1 MACCISNTTVFT
13 FFFAFQ
19 IVPLIWILF
28 NSFQLE
34 EGGWGLA
41 NFSEILNSSFYL
53 QAIRYS
59 LEISLWSS
67 LFGLIIALF
76 GSYSLSAVRPSRIG
90 DFILSFNSMTSNFSG
105 IPLAFA
111 FIILLG
117 ANGAVNLL
125 LRNYQVDTIDIYSKL
140 GIIIIYTYFQIP
152 LAVLLLYPAFEALK
166 RVAGSCGVI
175 GRKYNGIL
183 VQNCRSG
190 IDASIVGNTG
200 DFIRQRYRCLRDGL
214 CSY

>member
-1 MACCISNTTVFT
+1 
-13 FFFAFQ
+13 

-105 IPLAFA
+105 IP
-111 FIILLG
+111 
-117 ANGAVNLL
+117 
-125 LRNYQVDTIDIYSKL
+125 
-140 GIIIIYTYFQIP
+140 
-152 LAVLLLYPAFEALK
+152 
-166 RVAGSCGVI
+166 
-175 GRKYNGIL
+175 
-183 VQNCRSG
+183 
-190 IDASIVGNTG
+190 
-200 DFIRQRYRCLRDGL
+200 
-214 CSY
+214 